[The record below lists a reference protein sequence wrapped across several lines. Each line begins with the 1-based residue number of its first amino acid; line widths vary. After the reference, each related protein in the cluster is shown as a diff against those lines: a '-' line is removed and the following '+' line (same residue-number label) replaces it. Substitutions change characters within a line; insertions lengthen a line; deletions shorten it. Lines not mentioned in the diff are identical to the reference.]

1 MGSTETSLLDDLD
14 AALQG
19 GSSDKRVDMLKRVT
33 NLFVSDAPRL
43 RDRKSTR
50 LNSSHITTSYAVFCL
65 KKKRPTRIP
74 WYLMY
79 APGDPY
85 TPSPPQH
92 HSWPIRNV
100 PLCRSIPTNATSA
113 AGSMIRVPS
122 PSLAT

>member
-50 LNSSHITTSYAVFCL
+50 LNSSHITISYAVFCL
-65 KKKRPTRIP
+65 KKKKPTKADNLLRSPPPVPQSYRGNLLRHAARP
-74 WYLMY
+74 
-79 APGDPY
+79 G
-85 TPSPPQH
+85 PSPLTPNTPH
-92 HSWPIRNV
+92 
-100 PLCRSIPTNATSA
+100 
-113 AGSMIRVPS
+113 VPS
-122 PSLAT
+122 PRVPAATHSPASPPP